1 MMTERWGI
9 STPHIAHGRLATHRA
24 MAKKKAPPATVPVG
38 EANAL
43 THSPFASLRAA
54 VTSVAPEPSAI
65 AAHDPAEPAQA
76 PQRWRGRLIMQRET
90 KHRGGKVVLVI
101 RGFDAIAGLDES
113 ALDGLAKELKRVLGC
128 GGSAGA
134 GEILL
139 QGDQPAKV
147 AELLRGKGFRVDGVT
162 S

>member
-1 MMTERWGI
+1 MIAERGSI
-9 STPHIAHGRLATHRA
+9 STTHIAHGRLATHRA

-43 THSPFASLRAA
+43 THSPFANLGMA
-54 VTSVAPEPSAI
+54 VPSVAPVLTAAAPS
-65 AAHDPAEPAQA
+65 EPAQA
-76 PQRWRGRLIMQRET
+76 TQRWRGRLIIQRET

-113 ALDGLAKELKRVLGC
+113 ALAGLAKELKRVLGC
-128 GGSAGA
+128 GGSAGD

-139 QGDQPAKV
+139 QGDQPAKL